1 MIDNKLTLQRCTAF
15 MKKAAADF
23 KKDVNRQFLIVS
35 HIIPNAIPL
44 INILAE
50 HGEIIGI
57 IPKGHKPDDTTI
69 REMKNKNY
77 PILKITKENLKNEE
91 FVEQQILP
99 LLSSDKEK
107 IIIDIGGYFT
117 PALRQLN
124 TVPKLMGIVE
134 DTENGLQKYEKV
146 LEEFPDNKIPIT
158 SIARSPLKYY
168 EDHLIG
174 KAIAD
179 NTLKT
184 LKEDNIDLS
193 EKVFGIIGLGEVGRG
208 VLNRLRELEN
218 IKIMTYDIN
227 PTIQKKLKFMGY
239 GYSKESML
247 RKADVIFCTSG
258 NKSLNIQDLAFIK
271 TGAYIASCTSAEDEF
286 DYKSIRKNAILMDFM
301 KKRSSLTY
309 INNGNAANMINQ
321 QEQSATIFPY
331 IYLTMGGLIKSAA
344 SLEKLQN
351 EYEGINTLYDKET
364 EKMIADFNKMVIEP
378 SETNTDFFT
387 SLYNRG
393 LSGIEIK

>member
-1 MIDNKLTLQRCTAF
+1 
-15 MKKAAADF
+15 MKKAAEDF
-23 KKDVNRQFLIVS
+23 KKNVNRQFLIVS

-44 INILAE
+44 INTLAE

-57 IPKGHKPDDTTI
+57 IPKGHQPDDATI

-146 LEEFPDNKIPIT
+146 LEEFSGNKIPIT

-179 NTLKT
+179 STLKT

-193 EKVFGIIGLGEVGRG
+193 EKVFGIVGLGEVGRG
-208 VLNRLRELEN
+208 VLNRLLELEN

-239 GYSKESML
+239 GHSKENML

-271 TGAYIASCTSAEDEF
+271 QGAYIASCTSAEDEF
-286 DYKSIRKNAILMDFM
+286 DYHSISQNATLMDFM
-301 KKRSSLTY
+301 QKRKGLTY
-309 INNGNAANMINQ
+309 INNGNAANMINP

-351 EYEGINTLYDKET
+351 EYDGINTLYDKET

-378 SETNTDFFT
+378 SENKTDFFT
-387 SLYNRG
+387 YLYNRG